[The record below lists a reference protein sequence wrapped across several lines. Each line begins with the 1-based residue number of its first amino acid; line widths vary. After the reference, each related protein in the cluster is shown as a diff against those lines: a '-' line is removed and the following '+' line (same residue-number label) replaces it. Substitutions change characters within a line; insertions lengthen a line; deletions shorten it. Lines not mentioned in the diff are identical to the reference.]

1 MTKTRARTRLH
12 AIIDN
17 ATKQLEEL
25 EEKIDESN

>member
-17 ATKQLEEL
+17 ATKQLEL
-25 EEKIDESN
+25 EEKIDE

>member
-1 MTKTRARTRLH
+1 MTKTLAHIRLH

-25 EEKIDESN
+25 EEKIDE